1 VSNASTGPRRAA
13 AAPRTA
19 PAADR
24 RFLHEVIRTVSSTLE
39 LERVLAAIVD
49 LLSEATGCHACYVFL
64 ADEGGRMVLSAC
76 SEPYASHVGRAVME
90 PGEGLAGWVAEHRE
104 PVFITE
110 DALSDPRMKAFAELE
125 EDKYQSLVSVPLI
138 AKDGS
143 VLGVVALH
151 AEAPHVYSEEDAQ
164 FLLTSASL
172 VAGALENAKLHAE
185 TERRVREL
193 ERLFRLAATIAEVEG
208 IDELLPA
215 VARRLVP
222 LLDAAACEFYLLEA
236 DRQRLRLRASHPPAR
251 ITRLIGLED
260 VGIALAARHEDR
272 RATVVAGAGDDAEA
286 LHVPLVV
293 AGGLVG
299 LLIARGRPG
308 RRFGEHERDLAA
320 TVVAQTA
327 VAVARIQLLERLA
340 ERNLVKDFFD
350 DLARGALSP
359 ELERRARRLRC
370 DLAAPRVVL
379 WAGGGSG
386 DAEWPAKLEATVS
399 AIFRNA
405 TIERGETHLRALL
418 PLAGDEAE
426 LRERV
431 RQAHRDAAPLAVVGL
446 SSPCAGAES
455 YTIGFAEARQ
465 AMHGARVV
473 RDAPAVVAYEELGS
487 YKYLLRLA
495 AEPGRRDE
503 HRDRLRALLAYD
515 REHRSQLFHTLE
527 EYLRQRG
534 RVAATAANL
543 FVHPN
548 TLRQRLGRIQSITGI
563 DVEHEDALTIEMAAK
578 LLQLEEAISES
589 RLP

>member
-1 VSNASTGPRRAA
+1 MPLPVGQYTSPVSNARTGPRGAS
-13 AAPRTA
+13 APLRTA

-24 RFLHEVIRTVSSTLE
+24 RFLHEIIRTVSSTLE

-76 SEPYASHVGRAVME
+76 SEPYASHVGHATME

-104 PVFITE
+104 AVFITE
-110 DALSDPRMKAFAELE
+110 DALSDPRMKVFAELE

-193 ERLFRLAATIAEVEG
+193 ERLFRLAATIAQVEG

-260 VGIALAARHEDR
+260 VGVALAAPREDR
-272 RATVVAGAGDDAEA
+272 RATTVVAEAGDDAEA
-286 LHVPLVV
+286 LHVPLIV
-293 AGGLVG
+293 AGELVG
-299 LLIARGRPG
+299 LLIARGRPA
-308 RRFGEHERDLAA
+308 RRFGDHERDLAA

-340 ERNLVKDFFD
+340 ERNLVKNFFD

-379 WAGGGSG
+379 
-386 DAEWPAKLEATVS
+386 L
-399 AIFRNA
+399 
-405 TIERGETHLRALL
+405 
-418 PLAGDEAE
+418 
-426 LRERV
+426 
-431 RQAHRDAAPLAVVGL
+431 
-446 SSPCAGAES
+446 
-455 YTIGFAEARQ
+455 
-465 AMHGARVV
+465 
-473 RDAPAVVAYEELGS
+473 
-487 YKYLLRLA
+487 
-495 AEPGRRDE
+495 GRR
-503 HRDRLRALLAYD
+503 
-515 REHRSQLFHTLE
+515 
-527 EYLRQRG
+527 
-534 RVAATAANL
+534 
-543 FVHPN
+543 
-548 TLRQRLGRIQSITGI
+548 
-563 DVEHEDALTIEMAAK
+563 
-578 LLQLEEAISES
+578 
-589 RLP
+589 